1 VASVAWRPE
10 YSTGIAAM
18 DVQHHKLFGL
28 LNMLHDAMEGQTEV
42 EAGQL
47 MFILNQLMNY
57 TLVHFRDE
65 EELMR
70 SHGFPGLEAHI
81 QVHRRL
87 VARLQTQ
94 IQAHERCELDA
105 QALSTFLGEWIVGH
119 VVAEDKQYGSFLATS
134 SALTPQ
140 DTTTWNARF
149 VTGVESLDERTRMLC
164 EVLDHLFLSIKLNGA
179 KAQQECETITA
190 AFRHYIAFHFSE
202 EEGLMVRLSY
212 AGMTEHRVQHEN
224 FLRKLDL
231 LLSQL
236 RGGSLTA
243 ARVGLFIHAW
253 LSHHIQHSDA
263 DLGRHAAQSYA
274 RGTAHNSFAAQRGAM
289 QSKS

>member
-1 VASVAWRPE
+1 MASVAWRPE

-28 LNMLHDAMEGQTEV
+28 LNLLHDAMESGTEV

-47 MFILNQLMNY
+47 TFILNQLMNY

-70 SHGFPGLEAHI
+70 QHAFPGLEAHI

-94 IQAHERCELDA
+94 IQAHEAERLDA
-105 QALSTFLGEWIVGH
+105 RALSSFLGEWIVGH
-119 VVAEDKQYGSFLATS
+119 VVAEDKQYGQFLAS
-134 SALTPQ
+134 SPAMTPQ

-164 EVLDHLFLSIKLNGA
+164 EVLDHFLLSVKLNSTQA
-179 KAQQECETITA
+179 RHECETTAA
-190 AFRHYIAFHFSE
+190 AFRHYMAFHFAE
-202 EEGLMVRLSY
+202 EEGLMTLHALPSI
-212 AGMTEHRVQHEN
+212 AEHRAQHED

-231 LLSQL
+231 LLDQM
-236 RGGSLTA
+236 RKGSLSA
-243 ARVGLFIHAW
+243 ARAGLFIHAW
-253 LSHHIQHSDA
+253 LSRHILNADA
-263 DLGRHAAQSYA
+263 DLGRHVVQAYA
-274 RGTAHNSFAAQRGAM
+274 RGASPGRVGALRGEALV
-289 QSKS
+289 K